1 MKTYLLGLSISCA
14 LLGCSGGK
22 STETA
27 KVDYS
32 QLKATT
38 QSDSRLNTPA
48 KSAAETHLKNG
59 LRLQLSQANN
69 YVRGPIT
76 VDGIEVSAPTSGAG
90 GSNFSTT
97 NVHINGVDEADLAKY
112 DGTYWYW
119 AANYQRGMRIFKT
132 GGDSKAQ
139 LISEQPAGKQ
149 VTAEGIYLQQTQ
161 GTTTHVVSLNSEYGN
176 IGPIWLPA
184 INVGIAR
191 PAIATDAAIDIAL
204 PVYYRPQN
212 GKLIIEWSD
221 VSQADAPKVTD
232 QLTIQGRLMNS
243 RKIGDVLYVFTRFD
257 PWLDDLKPA
266 ETNSAQQDANEQ
278 ILQKTALADLLPK
291 YHFNQQADKPL
302 TDNCMLPAAVDSHQ
316 GFPSLVHI
324 TAVDLKTKTLLGS
337 TCINA
342 PMQNFTMNGQH
353 AFLTAHAPGLN
364 GDNKTLIHQFTLGDK
379 GPTYSATGSVSG
391 YINGDLSFWLDEKDG
406 VVRVLSSDMS
416 NQDTQHRLTLL
427 KEQNGE
433 LRAISQLPNAQHPE
447 KIGKPGESIYGARFV
462 GDKAYVVT
470 FRRTDPLY
478 VIDVKNPV
486 EPKIVGELQVPGF
499 ATYLHPVGEHYLF
512 SLGQN
517 ADENGR
523 VTGIKTELI
532 DVSDPTKPT
541 SVRSLLF
548 GSNAAN
554 AEALYDLHA
563 VAVLP
568 QENGD
573 MRFAFSINNYDQNY
587 AWQYSGVHLF
597 AVSDVASG
605 QAKLSLAGVMATET
619 RSSQQQAPKYY
630 GNGRTLL
637 HGDAVY
643 FGTAGTIW
651 ASNWNYP
658 NQIKGPI
665 PAEPGAGPQL
675 GFEGGIGCPAVYR
688 DGVQIQVS
696 SASANACKATITARA
711 DGFSEVLKADS
722 TAPATSCSF
731 RGLAERPG
739 YYTLDVSLE
748 GQPTQTKTLVLV
760 ADRCNVMTQN
770 LAFKF

>member
-1 MKTYLLGLSISCA
+1 MKTYLLGLSIGCA

-22 STETA
+22 PNEQT

-38 QSDSRLNTPA
+38 QAASHLNTPA
-48 KSAAETHLKNG
+48 TSTTETHLKNG
-59 LRLQLSQANN
+59 LRLQLSQTN
-69 YVRGPIT
+69 YIRDLTTTGATDNP
-76 VDGIEVSAPTSGAG
+76 APVSGAG
-90 GSNFSTT
+90 STNFSTT
-97 NVHINGVDEADLAKY
+97 NVHINGVDEADAAKY
-112 DGTYWYW
+112 DGTYWFW

-132 GGDSKAQ
+132 GGENKAE
-139 LISEQPAGKQ
+139 LIAEQPAASQ
-149 VTAEGIYLQQTQ
+149 VTAEGIYLQQAQ
-161 GTTTHVVSLNSEYGN
+161 GKTTHVVSLNSEYGN
-176 IGPIWLPA
+176 IGPIWLPG

-191 PAIATDAAIDIAL
+191 PAAVATAAIDIAL
-204 PVYYRPQN
+204 PIYYRPQN

-221 VSQADAPKVTD
+221 VSQADKPKVTD
-232 QLTIQGRLMNS
+232 QLTVQGRLMNS

-257 PWLDDLKPA
+257 PWLDELKPT
-266 ETNSAQQDANEQ
+266 ETNSAQRDANEQ
-278 ILQKTALADLLPK
+278 ILQKTSLADLMPK

-302 TDNCMLPAAVDSHQ
+302 TDNCMLPAAVESNQ

-353 AFLTAHAPGLN
+353 AFLTAQVAGLN
-364 GDNKTLIHQFTLGDK
+364 GENKTLIHQFTLGDK
-379 GPTYSATGSVSG
+379 GPSYSASGSVAG
-391 YINGDLSFWLDEKDG
+391 FINGDLSFWLDEKDG

-427 KEQNGE
+427 KAQNGE
-433 LRAISQLPNAQHPE
+433 LKAISQLPNAQHPE

-499 ATYLHPVGEHYLF
+499 ATYLHPVGENYLF

-532 DVSDPTKPT
+532 DVSNPAKPT
-541 SVRSLLF
+541 SVRSLF
-548 GSNAAN
+548 IGSNASN

-587 AWQYSGVHLF
+587 LWQYTGVHLF
-597 AVSDVASG
+597 AVSNVASG
-605 QAKLSLAGVMATET
+605 QAKLSIAGVMATET
-619 RSSQQQAPKYY
+619 RTDQQQGPKYY

-643 FGTAGTIW
+643 FGTAGTVW
-651 ASNWNYP
+651 ASSWNYP

-665 PAEPGAGPQL
+665 PAEPGAGPQA
-675 GFEGGIGCPAVYR
+675 GIYDIGCPEIMSPYGLQVM
-688 DGVQIQVS
+688 VQAQPNVAC
-696 SASANACKATITARA
+696 SARVTARS
-711 DGFSEVLKADS
+711 DGFSEVLEAYS
-722 TAPATSCSF
+722 M
-731 RGLAERPG
+731 GLGASACVYQGLRDRPG
-739 YYTLDVSLE
+739 YYNLEVSFA
-748 GQPTQTKTLVLV
+748 GQPSQSKDILLV
-760 ADRCNVMTQN
+760 ADRCNVMTQTHV
-770 LAFKF
+770 FKF

>member
-1 MKTYLLGLSISCA
+1 MKTYLLGLSIGCA
-14 LLGCSGGK
+14 LLGCSGDK
-22 STETA
+22 PSEQT

-48 KSAAETHLKNG
+48 KTTTETHLKNG
-59 LRLQLSQANN
+59 LRLQLSQTN
-69 YVRGPIT
+69 YLRDLATAGATDNPGP
-76 VDGIEVSAPTSGAG
+76 VSGAG
-90 GSNFSTT
+90 SSNFSTT
-97 NVHINGVDEADLAKY
+97 NVHINGVDEADVAKY
-112 DGTYWYW
+112 DGTYWFW
-119 AANYQRGMRIFKT
+119 AANYQRGMRIFKA
-132 GGDSKAQ
+132 GSDSKPA

-149 VTAEGIYLQQTQ
+149 VTTEGIYLQQTQ
-161 GTTTHVVSLNSEYGN
+161 GKTTHVVSLNSEYGN
-176 IGPIWLPA
+176 IGPIWMPG

-191 PAIATDAAIDIAL
+191 PAVVSGAAIDIAL

-221 VSQADAPKVTD
+221 VGQPETPKVTD

-257 PWLDDLKPA
+257 PWLDELKPA
-266 ETNSAQQDANEQ
+266 ETNSAQRDANEQ
-278 ILQKTALADLLPK
+278 LLQKTALTDLLPK

-324 TAVDLKTKTLLGS
+324 TAVDLKTKALLGS

-353 AFLTAHAPGLN
+353 AFLTALAPGLN

-379 GPTYSATGSVSG
+379 GPTYSATGSVPG
-391 YINGDLSFWLDEKDG
+391 YISGDLSFWLDEKDG
-406 VVRVLSSDMS
+406 VVRVLSSDLS

-433 LRAISQLPNAQHPE
+433 LRTISQLPNAQQPE

-478 VIDVKNPV
+478 VIDVKTPT

-499 ATYLHPVGEHYLF
+499 ATYLHPVGENYLF

-532 DVSDPTKPT
+532 DVSNPAKPT

-587 AWQYSGVHLF
+587 AWQYTGVHLF

-605 QAKLSLAGVMATET
+605 QAKLSLAGVMAIET
-619 RSSQQQAPKYY
+619 RSSQQQSPKYY
-630 GNGRTLL
+630 GNGRTML
-637 HGDAVY
+637 HGDAIY
-643 FGTAGTIW
+643 FGTSGTIW
-651 ASNWNYP
+651 SGNWNTP
-658 NQIKGPI
+658 NQFKGPI

-675 GFEGGIGCPAVYR
+675 GFDGLGCPAVYR
-688 DGVQIQVS
+688 DGVQVQVT
-696 SASANACKATITARA
+696 SAATNACKATITARA
-711 DGFSEVLKADS
+711 DGYSEVLKADS
-722 TAPATSCSF
+722 SAAATSCNF

-748 GQPTQTKTLVLV
+748 GMPVQSKTLVLV
-760 ADRCNVMTQN
+760 ADRCNVITQN